1 MNKKQIN
8 ELLKCLKDLHPVILG
23 NLGVVLLC
31 LPMVVPIEDKNID
44 NAIFIA
50 AMASLVYATA
60 AVLRDEIKRIRKGRV
75 DKEKIMKEIATR
87 KQMIFNKSQEIQ
99 K

>member
-23 NLGVVLLC
+23 TLGVVLLC
-31 LPMVVPIEDKNID
+31 LPMVVPIEDKND
-44 NAIFIA
+44 DIFIA
-50 AMASLVYATA
+50 AMASLLYATV
-60 AVLRDEIKRIRKGRV
+60 AVLYDEIKRIRKGRV
-75 DKEKIMKEIATR
+75 DKAKIMKEIKNR
-87 KQMIFNKSQEIQ
+87 KQMMFNKSQEIQ